1 MDLNELEKVA
11 KAAEKMRN
19 EACGKDA
26 TGCWS
31 QRVWNDYVIAAA
43 PENILELIQRLNNT
57 YEAAKYSTWEGY
69 DEAQSIIRSQQA
81 LLRAY
86 RTSTT
91 NHHDDCYK
99 VDHNGV
105 KRDFRCADCVK
116 NDALLPP
123 IEEK

>member
-1 MDLNELEKVA
+1 MDLKELEKAARAVTSQGKWHAVEGDEDDLWGITDTVGNAGTMSVA
-11 KAAEKMRN
+11 QMLWEN
-19 EACGKDA
+19 DA
-26 TGCWS
+26 KF
-31 QRVWNDYVIAAA
+31 IAAA
-43 PENILELIQRLNNT
+43 SPEVILELISL
-57 YEAAKYSTWEGY
+57 
-69 DEAQSIIRSQQA
+69 IRSQQE

-91 NHHDDCYK
+91 NHGDCYK